1 MLILPRVTDCE
12 LVEEP
17 RRLLAPQRYSPA
29 SVGPMLLIDSDGV
42 IPVPPE
48 YLARSEMSRF

>member
-17 RRLLAPQRYSPA
+17 RRLVAPQRYSPA